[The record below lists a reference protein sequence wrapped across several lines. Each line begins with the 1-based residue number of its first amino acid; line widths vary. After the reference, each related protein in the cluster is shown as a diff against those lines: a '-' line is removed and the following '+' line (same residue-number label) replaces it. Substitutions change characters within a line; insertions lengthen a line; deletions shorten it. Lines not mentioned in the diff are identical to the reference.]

1 MSTIDIRHLQEL
13 AERTTGEAQLGELV
27 RRLIYATV
35 ARCQPKLHFLAGES
49 NGYPGWDGW
58 VDVSFEQ
65 TGQPRLHRSVWELST
80 NKRFEAKFKSDY
92 KAAMS
97 KSLPNGWSKS
107 EVIYV
112 GLTLRSV
119 TPPRLAK
126 IKQKLIKEFG
136 FPWAGVV
143 LLAADDLVQWLE
155 KVPSVEDWAAEEFK
169 IGTGRYGRSLGHWFS
184 SWSRQTNPIVSEEL
198 LVCGRDL
205 TNLRSSFRLDSDPIT
220 RLQCDSVEE
229 ATALVYCAAKSLP
242 ESDAQLV
249 LSSTLVVDDESKA
262 DRLVNQQLATE
273 VMPTVVL
280 VPPATRHSN
289 RFKQAGFR
297 VFHALGRNDDSSVVL
312 QFERPSVSEFSAVLT
327 TSMGVES
334 ARSDAEARACGCSVS
349 IWHIRNLY
357 GHGIQPTLPEWV
369 GSTSID
375 AVIAA
380 VFVGTWHEQSKP
392 DMLVMSCLSGMSDE
406 QLSSLLAPYA
416 ICVTPL
422 LEHIGSDRLVIA
434 PTAAFEFI
442 RRRINR
448 HHIERLRVA
457 CNKVFSTISPLVEDR
472 WHSASPELRMRNGR
486 EEISDG
492 LRDGLAETL
501 LRIAVLG
508 DPLVKSGALD
518 GFSSAQSFVDQFVDH
533 LVRALPGLN
542 SDTRVL
548 ASLDRQLPDLIEA
561 APIPFLDA
569 LDALIQGYP
578 DQLRLLLADES
589 GIFGKSFHTGLLWG
603 LEGLA
608 WSSDFLPR
616 VAQTLAAL
624 SEIDP
629 GGQLSN
635 RPFRS
640 LTSLFLA
647 WYPGTSVSPTNR
659 AAIIRSIADRFP
671 KIGWRLIVDLL
682 PGRRRTASQ
691 THCPKWRSLGQV
703 RRRSILRSE
712 VISAYELIVDI
723 ALQFAGADAEK
734 LRDLV
739 DGYPNLSSGH
749 KERLES
755 ALRQAGQTACL
766 PEAVQRLRAKL
777 YRLAN
782 HHRSF
787 ANADWALP
795 SAEVDRLVE
804 IADALELP
812 DPVLRHR
819 WLFDD
824 QFPDLGIRGEDHSEQ
839 VAELQR
845 RRKSAVDEIIQVKG
859 WAGVDHLVSTAQFSY
874 IVGDVVGALS
884 CEDTEILRLLNTW
897 QARGGDADW
906 LAFRSVSS
914 SRLTL
919 RGQEWSDVILDFS
932 RDNAWSARATAMAF
946 VDYPNK
952 SETYDLIGRLSQ
964 DVQHE
969 YWTRRFGYVRGAD
982 SDLKAFK
989 AAVDGFLAHGRAIDL
1004 IDQNWGDLHLLGYER
1019 VLNVV
1024 DAFIEKLSDGEGI
1037 HSYSSLDHD
1046 TQHVFEWLRRQP
1058 ESDHSEIAKREYAIL
1073 PLLRRYDD
1081 RGSELALHR
1090 LLREQP
1096 KFFADIVCDLY
1107 KPASGSEESIEKN
1120 EEVSR
1125 GRAHTAFELL
1135 DSWVT
1140 PPGVVGGS
1148 IDEQALFAW
1157 MTEARAQLLARDRVV
1172 IGDQQIGKVLYHL
1185 PKDSDE
1191 GIFPPLALRN
1201 LLEHF
1206 KSPEIERGIEMESIN
1221 SRGVTSRA
1229 LYEGGRQ
1236 ERELERIWRSYAS
1249 QIGPKWPRS
1258 VALCQRV
1265 ADSWRHDAEAEDMAA
1280 KRDRARESR

>member
-1 MSTIDIRHLQEL
+1 MSTIDIRHLQDL
-13 AERTTGEAQLGELV
+13 AERTTGKTQLGELV
-27 RRLIYATV
+27 RRLIYGTV

-58 VDVSFEQ
+58 AEVSFEEM
-65 TGQPRLHRSVWELST
+65 GQPRLHRSVWELST
-80 NKRFEAKFKSDY
+80 DKKFEAKFRRDY
-92 KAAMS
+92 KSAVS
-97 KSLPNGWSKS
+97 KRLPNEWLKS

-119 TPPRLAK
+119 TPPALAK
-126 IKQKLIKEFG
+126 IRRGLIKESG
-136 FPWAGVV
+136 CPWAGVV
-143 LLAADDLVQWLE
+143 LLAADDIVQWLE
-155 KVPSVEDWAAEEFK
+155 KVPSVEDWATEEFK
-169 IGTGRYGRSLGHWFS
+169 IGTGRYGRALEHWFTT
-184 SWSRQTNPIVSEEL
+184 WSHQTNPTVSEEL

-205 TNLRSSFRLDSDPIT
+205 TKLRSAFRLDGDPVT

-242 ESDAQLV
+242 ESDARLV
-249 LSSTLVVDDESKA
+249 LSSTLFVDDESKA
-262 DRLVNQQLATE
+262 DRLVDQQMAAK

-280 VPPATRHSN
+280 VPPATKHSN

-312 QFERPSVSEFSAVLT
+312 QFERASVSDFSAALT
-327 TSMGVES
+327 ASMGVSS
-334 ARSDAEARACGCSVS
+334 ASSDAEARACGSSVS
-349 IWHIRNLY
+349 IWHIRNLF
-357 GHGIQPTLPEWV
+357 GHGTQLALPEWA
-369 GSTSID
+369 SPTNID

-380 VFVGTWHEQSKP
+380 VFVGSWHEPSTP
-392 DMLVMSCLSGMSDE
+392 DMLVVSQLAGMSE
-406 QLSSLLAPYA
+406 AQLSSCLTPYA
-416 ICVTPL
+416 NCVTPL
-422 LEHIGSDRLVIA
+422 LEYIGPDRLVIA

-448 HHIERLRVA
+448 HHIERLSVA
-457 CNKVFSTISPLVEDR
+457 CNEVFSTVSPVVQDR
-472 WHSASPELRMRNGR
+472 WRSAPPELHMRNRR

-518 GFSSAQSFVDQFVDH
+518 GFTSAQSFVDH
-533 LVRALPGLN
+533 LVRALPGLYN
-542 SDTRVL
+542 DARVL

-578 DQLRLLLADES
+578 DQVRLLLADEA

-608 WSSDFLPR
+608 WSADFLPR
-616 VAQTLAAL
+616 VAQVLAAL

-640 LTSLFLA
+640 LTSFFLA
-647 WYPGTSVSPTNR
+647 WHPGTSVSPTDR
-659 AAIIRSIADRFP
+659 AKVIRSIVEQYP
-671 KIGWRLIVDLL
+671 KLGWQLIVDLM
-682 PGRRRTASQ
+682 PGRHRTAVP
-691 THCPKWRSLGQV
+691 THRPKWRSLGQV
-703 RRRSILRSE
+703 KRHSILRSE

-723 ALQFAGADAEK
+723 ALQFAGADVEK
-734 LRDLV
+734 LCDLI
-739 DGYPNLSSGH
+739 DDYPNLAPNH
-749 KERLES
+749 RDRLES
-755 ALRQAGQTACL
+755 ALRQAGQTASL

-777 YRLAN
+777 HKLCN

-787 ANADWALP
+787 SSADWALP
-795 SAEVDRLVE
+795 PAEVDRLIE
-804 IADALELP
+804 IADGLELP

-839 VAELQR
+839 VAELQK
-845 RRKSAVDEIIQVKG
+845 RRKSALDEIIQLRG
-859 WAGVDHLVSTAQFSY
+859 WTGVDDLVSTAQFSY
-874 IVGDVVGALS
+874 IVGDVVGALN
-884 CEDTEILRLLNTW
+884 CEDAEILRLMNAW
-897 QARGGDADW
+897 QVRGGDADW
-906 LAFRSVSS
+906 MAFRSVSS
-914 SRLTL
+914 SRLIL
-919 RGQEWSDVILDFS
+919 RGQEWSDVVLAFA
-932 RDNAWSARATAMAF
+932 RGNVWSARATAMAF
-946 VDYPNK
+946 VDYPDK

-969 YWTRRFGYVRGAD
+969 YWTRRFGYVRGAK
-982 SDLKAFK
+982 SDLKAFQ

-1004 IDQNWGDLHLLGYER
+1004 IDQNWGDLHLLGYEQ
-1019 VLNVV
+1019 VLEIV
-1024 DAFIEKLSDGEGI
+1024 DSFIAKLSDGQEI
-1037 HSYSSLDHD
+1037 RSYGSLDHD
-1046 TQHVFEWLRRQP
+1046 VQHVFDWLRRQP
-1058 ESDHSEIAKREYAIL
+1058 ESDHSEIAKREYAVL
-1073 PLLRRYDD
+1073 PLLRRYGD

-1096 KFFADIVCDLY
+1096 KFFTDIVCHLY
-1107 KPASGSEESIEKN
+1107 KSASGN
-1120 EEVSR
+1120 EEPIEENEEIAR
-1125 GRAHTAFELL
+1125 GRAHTAFDLL
-1135 DSWVT
+1135 ESWET
-1140 PPGVVGGS
+1140 PPGVVDGHVDEPTLS
-1148 IDEQALFAW
+1148 IW
-1157 MTEARAQLLARDRVV
+1157 VTEARAQLLVRDRAV

-1185 PKDSDE
+1185 PKDSGDDV
-1191 GIFPPLALRN
+1191 FPPLALRN
-1201 LLEHF
+1201 LLEHL
-1206 KSPEIERGIEMESIN
+1206 KSPEIERGIEMQSIN

-1249 QIGPKWPRS
+1249 RIGPKWTRS
-1258 VALCQRV
+1258 IALCQRI
-1265 ADSWRHDAEAEDMAA
+1265 ADSWKHAAEAEDLEA